1 MDQESKILVVD
12 DNPQNVVM
20 LTKYLNIEGYDVVP
34 AYNGEEALKKVKS
47 DEPDLILLDI
57 MMPGVNGYEVCK
69 TLKEDDETKFI
80 PVVMITALKELED
93 KIKAIEVGADDFLS
107 KPFNRVELL
116 TRVKSLLKVKHFH
129 DDLDTS
135 QNVIFT
141 LALAVEAKDPYTRG
155 HSERVARY
163 ASYVALDMNLPKS
176 DQRILR
182 YAGILHD
189 IGKIAIPDSILRKQ
203 GKLSEDEYAQ
213 IKVHPVVGETI
224 CNPLKTARLLLPVIR
239 GHHERFDGG
248 GYPDGLKGDG
258 IPLLARIMSVADAYD
273 AMTSERPYRPRM
285 PQSDALDRL
294 RGGSAEQWDP
304 DLVEV
309 LVKMVTD
316 GRLNEEQEFDA
327 ANEIPSFP
335 SAVSLAT
342 AG

>member
-176 DQRILR
+176 YQRILR

-224 CNPLKTARLLLPVIR
+224 CNPLKTARTLLPVIR
-239 GHHERFDGG
+239 
-248 GYPDGLKGDG
+248 
-258 IPLLARIMSVADAYD
+258 
-273 AMTSERPYRPRM
+273 
-285 PQSDALDRL
+285 
-294 RGGSAEQWDP
+294 
-304 DLVEV
+304 
-309 LVKMVTD
+309 
-316 GRLNEEQEFDA
+316 
-327 ANEIPSFP
+327 
-335 SAVSLAT
+335 
-342 AG
+342 